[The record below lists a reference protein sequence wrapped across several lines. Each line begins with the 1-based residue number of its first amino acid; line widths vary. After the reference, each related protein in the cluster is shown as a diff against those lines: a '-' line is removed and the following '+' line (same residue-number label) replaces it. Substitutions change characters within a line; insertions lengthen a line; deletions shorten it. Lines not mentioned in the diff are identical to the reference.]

1 MKKILFLTL
10 KVFSA
15 TGGIEKVCRVAAKA
29 LNEIDSKDDNGL
41 QIFSM
46 HDKNE
51 DGVNNKYFPAQIF
64 RGFAKARTS
73 FVLSSVKAG
82 SKAGTVILSHINLL
96 LVGWLIKKI
105 SPATK
110 LILLAHGIEVWDNL
124 PFLKKKMLH
133 ACDEIFCV
141 SSYTATFIQQ
151 QHGIAASKC
160 KVLNN
165 CLDPFLP
172 APALNNNKNILSQY
186 GIKTGDPVL
195 FMLTR
200 LAGTERRKGYDKVI
214 AAIAKLKNNFPNIRY
229 VIAGKSDA
237 AEKNYLQQ
245 LINSL
250 GLQGH
255 VIFTGYIAD
264 EEIAAYFQSADI
276 YVMPSK
282 KEGFGIV
289 FIEAMYYGLPVIAGN
304 KDGSVDALAKG
315 ALGILIDPDD
325 TTAIYNAIKK
335 VLENK
340 NAFIP
345 NRELLIKLFSFETY
359 KNNLERLL
367 KN

>member
-29 LNEIDSKDDNGL
+29 LNENDNKEDNGL
-41 QIFSM
+41 QVFSM

-51 DGVNNKYFPAQIF
+51 DALNNKYFPPQIF
-64 RGFAKARTS
+64 RGFAKAKMG

-110 LILLAHGIEVWDNL
+110 LILLAHGIEIWGPL
-124 PFLKKKMLH
+124 SPFKKKMLNT
-133 ACDEIFCV
+133 CDEIFCV
-141 SSYTATFIQQ
+141 SSYTASVIQQ
-151 QHGIAASKC
+151 QHAIAGSKC

-214 AAIAKLKNNFPNIRY
+214 AAIAKLKNNFPGIRY
-229 VIAGKSDA
+229 VMAGKCDA
-237 AEKNYLQQ
+237 EEKKYLQQ
-245 LINSL
+245 LIDSL
-250 GLQGH
+250 GLEGH
-255 VIFTGYIAD
+255 IIFTGFIVD

-325 TTAIYNAIKK
+325 TTAIYDAIKK

-345 NRELLIKLFSFETY
+345 DRELLMKHFSFETY
-359 KNNLERLL
+359 KNNLEGLL